1 MKRLLPF
8 LALGILV
15 IGAGS
20 CGQDRGVASST
31 SSYDYTIV
39 PGERVGLITLEKCS
53 REEVLA
59 AYGDSARVEEI
70 YLAEGMTGEG
80 VVIFPD
86 NPRNRMEVYWDSEI
100 DPVRPVL
107 IRISGEGTD
116 WKTTQGIT
124 VGTPI
129 AEVEKANGKPFLL
142 SGFDW
147 DYGGRT
153 TNWNQGKL
161 NNNLGLQFGYNA
173 EGETLEGISGDVE
186 LSSDMPALTPAG
198 VVVTGLELSFPR
210 SE

>member
-1 MKRLLPF
+1 MVILL
-8 LALGILV
+8 

-20 CGQDRGVASST
+20 CGQDKGVASST
-31 SSYDYTIV
+31 TSHDYTIV

-53 REEVLA
+53 RKEVLA

-70 YLAEGMTGEG
+70 YLVEGMTGEG

-116 WKTTQGIT
+116 WKTIENIT
-124 VGTPI
+124 VGTSI
-129 AEVEKANGKPFLL
+129 AEVEKVNGKPFSLF
-142 SGFDW
+142 GFGW
-147 DYGGRT
+147 DYGGRA
-153 TNWNQGKL
+153 TNWNEGKL
-161 NNNLGLQFGYNA
+161 NNNLSLQFGYTSEDEA
-173 EGETLEGISGDVE
+173 PEGIFGDVE
-186 LSSDMPALTPAG
+186 LSSDTPALTPMG
-198 VVVTGLELSFPR
+198 VVVTSLELSFPR